1 MSYDKLSLPLKYRT
15 MPIDKLCKKIKRC
28 QKRGLKSLAIL
39 LMEYYE
45 QRTKIL

>member
-1 MSYDKLSLPLKYRT
+1 MSYDKFSLPLKYRT

-28 QKRGLKSLAIL
+28 QKRELKSYALL
-39 LMEYYE
+39 LMKYYL